1 MNLFDY
7 INFYY
12 VGSVTIIIW
21 TAIKTIK
28 PKHTIWKK
36 IISIVIGLAVGV
48 GFLMVDYKFS
58 QGDIS
63 ENLQK
68 LFLSFSVTV
77 FTYDYTIKF
86 VLDFF
91 ESKLKQGKPQ

>member
-68 LFLSFSVTV
+68 LFLRPSLK
-77 FTYDYTIKF
+77 TILF
-86 VLDFF
+86 
-91 ESKLKQGKPQ
+91 Q